1 VSRSIYWRIVIPFLS
16 VVLAAVVIASVGAI
30 SLVWVLS
37 AAALAVI
44 GISFLISR
52 SIARPVKRL
61 TAAVRQMATGEL
73 DHQTDI
79 GTTDELGVLGRVLE
93 EMAAGMK
100 QTMATLSEE
109 KGRLATVLSTM
120 TDGVIVTEAAGNVVL
135 ANPAAGRLCSFEG
148 ASVQGRPLI
157 EVIHDHEIDAAVREC
172 QTTGMGRDI
181 QLDSAGG
188 RFLRAIVVPLQTGK
202 AAGVLTILQDLTEMR
217 SLQTMRR
224 EFVGNVSHELRTP
237 LAAIKAIVETLQDGA
252 IEDRPAAMDF
262 LAKVDAEV
270 DGMTQM
276 VNELIELSRV
286 ETGKA
291 ELNLQPADLN
301 RIVEEVIARLSPQA
315 ERAGIALSADLNRN
329 LPRVLADRDR
339 IHQITANIV
348 HNALKFTPSGGK
360 VTVYT
365 RPESD
370 SVVVSV
376 ADTGIGI
383 SKQDLPH
390 IFERF
395 FKADRSRSTSGTGLG
410 LAIAK
415 HVVQAHSGRIWV
427 RSEEGKGATFSF
439 SLPLQ
444 GDSKT
449 SHPVLTN
456 P

>member
-1 VSRSIYWRIVIPFLS
+1 
-16 VVLAAVVIASVGAI
+16 
-30 SLVWVLS
+30 
-37 AAALAVI
+37 
-44 GISFLISR
+44 
-52 SIARPVKRL
+52 VKKM
-61 TAAVRQMATGEL
+61 TTVVRQMAAGQLDQQVNTGAA
-73 DHQTDI
+73 
-79 GTTDELGVLGRVLE
+79 DELGVLGRALE

-100 QTMATLSEE
+100 QTMETLSEE

-120 TDGVIVTEAAGNVVL
+120 TDGVIVTDPVGNVVL
-135 ANPAAGRLCSFEG
+135 ANPAAGKLCSFEG
-148 ASVQGRPLI
+148 THPQGRPLI

-172 QTTGMGRDI
+172 QTTGRARDI
-181 QLDSAGG
+181 QLDSADN
-188 RFLRAIVVPLQTGK
+188 RFLRAIVVPLKSSKT
-202 AAGVLTILQDLTEMR
+202 AGVLTILQDLTEMR

-237 LAAIKAIVETLQDGA
+237 LAAIKAIVETLENGA
-252 IEDRPAAMDF
+252 IDDRPAAMDF

-291 ELNLQPADLN
+291 DLNLQPADVN

-315 ERAGIALSADLNRN
+315 ERAGIALSVDLADS
-329 LPRVLADRDR
+329 LPLVPADRDR
-339 IHQITANIV
+339 IHQVTANIV

-360 VTVYT
+360 VTLRT
-365 RPESD
+365 ECNGD
-370 SVVVSV
+370 SVFVSV
-376 ADTGIGI
+376 TDTGIGI
-383 SKQDLPH
+383 SKQDVPH

-415 HVVQAHSGRIWV
+415 HVVQAHGGKIWV
-427 RSEEGKGATFSF
+427 RSEDGKGSTFSF
-439 SLPLQ
+439 SLPLRPD
-444 GDSKT
+444 GKNT
-449 SHPVLTN
+449 LRVLTN